1 MEVFVNDVGDEIT
14 LDTDQN
20 LSEATALKM
29 KVIRLTDGETDTWT
43 ASIDESDPEKMKYV
57 TGTDDLSLAGIYELR
72 AYAEWGESSKHT
84 ATRPCILVIESGL
97 PTETRLRDVRAALN
111 MTIEEEH
118 KLEDEVIIR
127 QIVRATQRLRPYSS
141 LDEYLLS
148 ETRLAISA
156 YLSYQAYVDEIL
168 PGTYD
173 EMGSWQHVTSNSQ
186 RTMTEKLRSLR
197 DDMNQLLTLLKE
209 MLEDTVWG
217 SGDPAFSIIP
227 IGR

>member
-1 MEVFVNDVGDEIT
+1 MQVFVNDVGDEIT
-14 LDTDQN
+14 LDTGQD

-29 KVIRLTDGETDTWT
+29 RVIRLTDGVTDIWT
-43 ASIDESDPEKMKYV
+43 ASIDENNPERMVYV
-57 TGTDDLSLAGIYELR
+57 TDDDDLSLAGIYEIR
-72 AYAEWGESSKHT
+72 AYAEWGDESKHT
-84 ATRPCILVIESGL
+84 ATKPCILVIESGS
-97 PTETRLRDVRAALN
+97 PTETRMRDVRAALN

-148 ETRLAISA
+148 EVRLAISA

-173 EMGSWQHVTSNSQ
+173 EIGSWQHVTSNSQ

-197 DDMNQLLTLLKE
+197 EDMNSLLELLKV
-209 MLEDTVWG
+209 DGKVWG
-217 SGDPAFSIIP
+217 TGDPVFGVIP
-227 IGR
+227 LGR